1 MTDQQEASPSPNSA
15 PNSPADQTI
24 FDPQF
29 RQSLDLVEENIKTL
43 KRLFPDIVREGKID
57 FDRLREI
64 LGEEIDTEEEPYSF
78 TWHGKRAALRLAQTP
93 SMGTLRPCKE
103 ESVNWENTQNLMIE
117 GDNLE
122 VLKLLQKSYY
132 AQIKMIYIDPPY
144 NTGNDFVY
152 RDDYKDPLAHYLEET
167 GQIDEEGRKVSTNTN
182 TSGRYHTNW
191 LNMIYPR
198 LRLARNLLRNDG
210 VIFISIDDNEQ
221 ANLKKL
227 CDEVFG
233 SENFIADFIRKTKST
248 TNDAKTGVNYQHEF
262 LLCYAKNS
270 ENVNLLG
277 GEKDLSKYKNP
288 DNDPNGAWVIADP
301 SAKSGNMK
309 TGYFAVVNP
318 YTGKTDYPPKGM
330 FWRFSQ
336 NTLQDHINAGRICFK
351 KDHEDNERGFIYK
364 RYLKDLATT
373 QKMFDSLAFVDN
385 AYMNQAATKELKELD
400 LVENFAYPKGVEFL
414 KKIIEHIAQ
423 KSTQENDIILD
434 FFAGSGTTGH
444 AVMRFNAEHEAKS
457 EESLGGGGRR
467 GHVLFSCSCLNL
479 VLKKARRIKP
489 AIEQLPIFV
498 RNASAERG
506 VKFKKKTPINPSTS
520 AFACSNSIAPTSNL
534 GTQLLKP
541 SKKTLSPMSII
552 SNTTALPMTSFLNS
566 SSNMA

>member
-1 MTDQQEASPSPNSA
+1 
-15 PNSPADQTI
+15 
-24 FDPQF
+24 
-29 RQSLDLVEENIKTL
+29 
-43 KRLFPDIVREGKID
+43 
-57 FDRLREI
+57 
-64 LGEEIDTEEEPYSF
+64 
-78 TWHGKRAALRLAQTP
+78 
-93 SMGTLRPCKE
+93 
-103 ESVNWENTQNLMIE
+103 WENTQNLMIE

-132 AQIKMIYIDPPY
+132 VKIKMIYIDQPY
-144 NTGNDFVY
+144 NTGTDFVY

-167 GQIDEEGRKVSTNTN
+167 GQIDEAGRKTSTNTN

-233 SENFIADFIRKTKST
+233 SENFIADFIRKTKYT
-248 TNDAKTGVNYQHEF
+248 ANDAKTGVNYQHEF

-270 ENVNLLG
+270 ENVTLLG

-288 DNDPNGAWVIADP
+288 DNDPNGPWAQSP
-301 SAKSGNMK
+301 PHAKSGNMK

-318 YTGKTDYPPKGM
+318 YTGKTDYPPKGT

-336 NTLQDHINAGRICFK
+336 NTIQKHIDSGRLCFK
-351 KDHEDNERGFIYK
+351 KDHKDDERGFIFK

-385 AYMNQAATKELKELD
+385 AYMNQAATEELKELD

-414 KKIIEHIAQ
+414 KKIIEH
-423 KSTQENDIILD
+423 STNEDSIILD

-444 AVMRFNAEHEAKS
+444 AVMQYNAEHKAKS
-457 EESLGGGGRR
+457 EESLGGG
-467 GHVLFSCSCLNL
+467 
-479 VLKKARRIKP
+479 
-489 AIEQLPIFV
+489 
-498 RNASAERG
+498 ERG
-506 VKFKKKTPINPSTS
+506 
-520 AFACSNSIAPTSNL
+520 AFYFGAA
-534 GTQLLKP
+534 
-541 SKKTLSPMSII
+541 
-552 SNTTALPMTSFLNS
+552 A
-566 SSNMA
+566 

>member
-1 MTDQQEASPSPNSA
+1 MPSHK
-15 PNSPADQTI
+15 DKLG
-24 FDPQF
+24 PQF
-29 RQSLDLVEENIKTL
+29 WQSLDLVEENIKTL

-103 ESVNWENTQNLMIE
+103 ESVDWEHTQNLMIE

-132 AQIKMIYIDPPY
+132 GKIKMIYIDPPY

-167 GQIDEEGRKVSTNTN
+167 GQIDEAGRKTSTNTN

-233 SENFIADFIRKTKST
+233 SENFISYVPRVAKRTSDKGTYFKPTK
-248 TNDAKTGVNYQHEF
+248 DYVLA
-262 LLCYAKNS
+262 YAKNINHLPEFGVLKDIQES
-270 ENVNLLG
+270 DYTLTDENG
-277 GEKDLSKYKNP
+277 CKYKQGPSLFQSSLDPLRGCPNQRYYIEAP
-288 DNDPNGAWVIADP
+288 DGSLIIPP
-301 SAKSGNMK
+301 GNV
-309 TGYFAVVNP
+309 F
-318 YTGKTDYPPKGM
+318 PPE
-330 FWRFSQ
+330 
-336 NTLQDHINAGRICFK
+336 K
-351 KDHEDNERGFIYK
+351 KDGAKVKPLSNADKVWRWSAETYLQNKDKIMFSKGSDKNQLLDENGQRAQWNVYQKVYYDEDRHATLLPEDMLYK
-364 RYLKDLATT
+364 FENFR
-373 QKMFDSLAFVDN
+373 
-385 AYMNQAATKELKELD
+385 ATKELKELD
-400 LVENFAYPKGVEFL
+400 IPFDYAKFSGMVCYFL
-414 KKIIEHIAQ
+414 SIMQNIKPL
-423 KSTQENDIILD
+423 DLILD

-457 EESLGGGGRR
+457 EESLGGGEEG
-467 GHVLFSCSCLNL
+467 
-479 VLKKARRIKP
+479 
-489 AIEQLPIFV
+489 
-498 RNASAERG
+498 
-506 VKFKKKTPINPSTS
+506 
-520 AFACSNSIAPTSNL
+520 
-534 GTQLLKP
+534 GTFY
-541 SKKTLSPMSII
+541 SR
-552 SNTTALPMTSFLNS
+552 A
-566 SSNMA
+566 AA